1 MRANSFA
8 LLMTLGSAASVVI
21 ARRRSG
27 YHATP
32 MLELA
37 EQHVPAAARRPDE
50 ELSGML
56 PDLRSC

>member
-1 MRANSFA
+1 VRANSFA
-8 LLMTLGSAASVVI
+8 LLTTRGSAASVVI
-21 ARRRSG
+21 ARRRGG

-32 MLELA
+32 MLEL
-37 EQHVPAAARRPDE
+37 PAAARRPDE